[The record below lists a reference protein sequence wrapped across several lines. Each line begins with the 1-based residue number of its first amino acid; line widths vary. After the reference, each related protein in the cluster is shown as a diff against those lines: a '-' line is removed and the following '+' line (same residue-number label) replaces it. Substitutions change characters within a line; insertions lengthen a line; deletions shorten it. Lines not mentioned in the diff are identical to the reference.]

1 MTTTGQWVTPGTASS
16 SVARRS
22 RHDDPQVVSR
32 DEWLVTRSKLLA
44 HEKELTRHHD
54 EVNAER
60 RRLPMVE
67 IDKDYTFAGPDG
79 KASLPDLFAGRRQLL
94 IWHFMFDPSWDEG
107 CPSCSLVIDHIGYQL
122 DHLHARDT
130 SLVATSRAPFDELV
144 AYKRR
149 MGWAIPWY
157 SSHGSEFNYDFHV
170 TLDPAVA
177 AVEYNYRREPAAPDG
192 VELPMEAHGVSAFLR
207 AADRVFHTYS
217 SYGRGGHVLVGTY
230 NWPDLTAL
238 GRQEDWE
245 QPAGRSDGPSQHW
258 LRRHDA
264 YRT

>member
-16 SVARRS
+16 SVGRRS

-44 HEKELTRHHD
+44 HEKELTRHRD

-79 KASLPDLFAGRRQLL
+79 KASLPDLFAGRRQIL

-107 CPSCSLVIDHIGYQL
+107 C
-122 DHLHARDT
+122 
-130 SLVATSRAPFDELV
+130 
-144 AYKRR
+144 
-149 MGWAIPWY
+149 
-157 SSHGSEFNYDFHV
+157 EFNYDFHV

-177 AVEYNYRREPAAPDG
+177 AVEYNYRRKPAAQDG
-192 VELPMEAHGVSAFLR
+192 VE
-207 AADRVFHTYS
+207 
-217 SYGRGGHVLVGTY
+217 
-230 NWPDLTAL
+230 
-238 GRQEDWE
+238 
-245 QPAGRSDGPSQHW
+245 
-258 LRRHDA
+258 
-264 YRT
+264 